1 MRLARLAIRSLL
13 SRSGAAQTPASPS
26 GAGDTPGDVFAHVY
40 REGLWGRTLRRK
52 FYSGP
57 GSHDSDL
64 VRPYMAAVTNFLR
77 GLPAAP
83 TVVDLG
89 CGDFNIGR
97 RIRPAC
103 SRYIACDVVADL
115 IEHNRRQF
123 ASLDVD
129 FRCVDIVKDPLPAG
143 DVVFIRQVLQHLS
156 NEQIASVVAKLPQF
170 RFLVLTEHLPAGCEF
185 VPNADHRNGSG
196 IRLDASSGVVLTAPP
211 FELRTRAQQIILDI
225 PKYGGRITT
234 IVYELA

>member
-13 SRSGAAQTPASPS
+13 SRSRATLEPGLPSAGGGTPE
-26 GAGDTPGDVFAHVY
+26 DVFTQVY
-40 REGLWGRTLRRK
+40 REGLWGRTLRRR

-57 GSHDSDL
+57 GSHDAGL
-64 VRPYMAAVTNFLR
+64 IQPYVGAVSGFLSS
-77 GLPAAP
+77 LPARPA
-83 TVVDLG
+83 VVDLG
-89 CGDFNIGR
+89 CGDFNVGR
-97 RIRPAC
+97 RIRSAC
-103 SRYIACDVVADL
+103 GSYIACDVVADL
-115 IEHNRRQF
+115 IAYNRRQF

-170 RFLVLTEHLPAGCEF
+170 RYLVLTEHLPAGHDF
-185 VPNADHRNGSG
+185 VPNADHRHGSG
-196 IRLDASSGVVLTAPP
+196 IRLDANSGVVLTAPP